1 MFDTLSSELDYSTR
15 DALCGHCE
23 QLTAKQRSVKAQ
35 EREMYEVYKCEE
47 AKILN
52 LKAKT
57 QEDLTEEQSRLDAD
71 EIYLAECG
79 EKLRQ
84 ASERELGEE
93 RRHIEEAGLEK
104 EHVCVKENKNRLL
117 AKRAEM
123 DATFKTAMSE
133 LQHMRTQQ
141 IEALNETRDDVKVLT
156 NNFNV
161 LVEEKISKNRETFA
175 DTQLAIEEEERLL
188 SDVSMK
194 CDAAKLKW
202 NDERAVLEK
211 ESDWLNDVMCKWRR
225 HSEQAESEIARRMAD
240 VETESSHDL
249 ARIMNHRKM

>member
-1 MFDTLSSELDYSTR
+1 MSCELDSSVR
-15 DALCGHCE
+15 NALCGHCE
-23 QLTAKQRSVKAQ
+23 QLTTKQRSVKAQ

-47 AKILN
+47 TKILN
-52 LKAKT
+52 LKKKT
-57 QEDLTEEQSRLDAD
+57 QEELTEEQRRLDAD

-79 EKLRQ
+79 EKLRL
-84 ASERELGEE
+84 ATGREMDED
-93 RRHIEEAGLEK
+93 RRYIEEAGLEK

-117 AKRAEM
+117 VKRAEM

-133 LQHMRTQQ
+133 LQDMRTQQ
-141 IEALNETRDDVKVLT
+141 IETLNETRDDVKVLT

-161 LVEEKISKNRETFA
+161 LVEERIAKNRETFA
-175 DTQLAIEEEERLL
+175 DTQLAIEVEETLL
-188 SDVSMK
+188 ADVSTK

-225 HSEQAESEIARRMAD
+225 HSEQAESEIARRTTG
-240 VETESSHDL
+240 VEEESSHDL
-249 ARIMNHRKM
+249 TRITNHRKM